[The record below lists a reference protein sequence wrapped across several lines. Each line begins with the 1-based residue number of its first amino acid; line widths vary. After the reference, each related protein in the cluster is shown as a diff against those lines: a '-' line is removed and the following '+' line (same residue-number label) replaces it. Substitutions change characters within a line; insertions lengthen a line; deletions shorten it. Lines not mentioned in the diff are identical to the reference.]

1 MFLRAS
7 ALKTNCPAMTDFQ
20 NIRREVR
27 NDGLCVLTFD
37 RSESVANLF
46 DTRTFEELNAHLDF
60 LEDRTQHGPI
70 QGVIFISA
78 KGKIFIAGADLHG
91 FTSGPMTDERLGG
104 IIDNGHRTFN
114 RIAALSVPTV
124 AAIQGVCVGGGLE
137 LTLACDWR
145 VACNDAGTKLGLPEV
160 QIGILPAW
168 GGSVR
173 LPRLVGLPKALEII
187 LTGKQLAG
195 VPALKCGLVDALAYP
210 EGMLSVAEDM
220 VKRGKRPPAKMIP
233 ANLPGARQVVA
244 AVARRNALAKTRGN
258 YPAAPHAIEVATA
271 ALGASEEAG
280 FRLEREAFVELAK
293 TDAARNLMGIFF
305 LQERAKK
312 TKLPGDLTPDPT
324 LPAKPL
330 KKVAVVGAGLMGAGI
345 AQWSAGRGLKV
356 LLKDI
361 SPAALAKGMQSISKV
376 FADAAKRRVFTKAD
390 AQAGYDRVVPV
401 SGDVPLRDVDLVI
414 EAAVER
420 LDLKREIFAKLEAQT
435 VPGTVLATNTSAL
448 SIDTIA
454 DNLQRPGSV
463 VGIHFFN
470 PVHRMQLVEIVRG
483 ERTDANALN
492 TALGYVKSIGKRP
505 VIVKD
510 APGFLVNR
518 VLLPYMSEAL
528 RLTFED
534 GYGAERLDR
543 LMLAFGMP
551 MGPLRLLDEVGVDVG
566 NHVARDLTR
575 RLPGSMPPD
584 GGAGAMLG
592 SMIQQGWLGR
602 KADKGIYL
610 YGAGQKDEALPPL
623 NPELASA
630 HPRRTRAGHDEDF
643 IAKEDAL
650 LRDRMVLVMVN
661 EAARVL
667 EEGVVGAPEDVD
679 FGLIM
684 GTGWA
689 PFRGGPLRYADKRGL
704 PEIVHRLDE
713 LARLAGPHFQ
723 PCKKLR
729 DLADHGGSFYAAQ
742 SVPVAPGQTSDTT
755 LDAEAKVYVEQAEP
769 PGIVPDETPLPSS
782 QSAPDTGETK
792 FAPAAASEP
801 SAEAN
806 TNAQDTTPAT
816 MAAPSLSSDA
826 PPGGESLAAAKTSQ
840 PRPGRKSPTRG
851 ARPVKRPR

>member
-1 MFLRAS
+1 MS
-7 ALKTNCPAMTDFQ
+7 DFQ

-27 NDGLCVLTFD
+27 NDGLCLLTFD
-37 RSESVANLF
+37 RAGSTANIF
-46 DTRTFEELNAHLDF
+46 DPRTFEELNAHLDF
-60 LEDRTQHGPI
+60 LESQTQHGPI
-70 QGVIFISA
+70 QGVIFLSA

-91 FTSGPMTDERLGG
+91 FTSGPLTDERLGG

-114 RIAALSVPTV
+114 RIARLPVPTV

-160 QIGILPAW
+160 RIGILPAW

-195 VPALKCGLVDALAYP
+195 VPALKAGLVDALAYP
-210 EGMLSVAEDM
+210 EGMLSVAEEQL
-220 VKRGKRPPAKMIP
+220 KRGKRPAPKTIP

-244 AVARRNALAKTRGN
+244 ALARKNALAKTRGN
-258 YPAAPHAIEVATA
+258 YPAAPRAIEVATA
-271 ALGASEEAG
+271 ALGTSEENA
-280 FRLEREAFVELAK
+280 FRLERDAFVDLAK
-293 TDAARNLMGIFF
+293 TEAARNLMGIFF

-312 TKLPGDLTPDPT
+312 TR
-324 LPAKPL
+324 LPADLSSPSAPTGSL

-345 AQWSAGRGLKV
+345 AQWSAARGLKV
-356 LLKDI
+356 ILKDI
-361 SPAALAKGMQSISKV
+361 SPAALSRGMQSISKI
-376 FADAAKRRVFTKAD
+376 FTDAVKRRVFTKAD

-401 SGDVPLRDVDLVI
+401 SSDIPLRDVDLVI

-420 LDLKREIFAKLEAQT
+420 LDLKQQIFSQLETRVA
-435 VPGTVLATNTSAL
+435 PGTVLATNTSAL

-454 DNLQRPGSV
+454 DGLQRPGSV

-483 ERTDANALN
+483 ARTDAATLN
-492 TALGYVKSIGKRP
+492 TALGYVKSIGKLP

-510 APGFLVNR
+510 TPGFLVNR
-518 VLLPYMSEAL
+518 VLLPYLSEAL

-543 LMLAFGMP
+543 LMLDFGMP

-566 NHVARDLTR
+566 HHVARDLTK

-584 GGAGAMLG
+584 HGAGAMVNHMVQ
-592 SMIQQGWLGR
+592 SGWLGR
-602 KADKGIYL
+602 KAGKGIYL
-610 YGAGQKDEALPPL
+610 YDSAKKDDLPPL

-630 HPRRTRAGHDEDF
+630 HPRRTTTGHDEAY
-643 IAKEDAL
+643 ISKEDAT
-650 LRDRMVLVMVN
+650 LRDRLVLVMVN

-667 EEGVVGAPEDVD
+667 EEGVVSAPEDVD

-689 PFRGGPLRYADKRGL
+689 PFRGGPLRYADARGL
-704 PEIVHRLDE
+704 PEIVARLDE
-713 LARLAGPHFQ
+713 LAVTAGPHFRA
-723 PCKKLR
+723 CRKLR
-729 DLADHGGSFYAAQ
+729 DLAAAHGTFYASKSEP
-742 SVPVAPGQTSDTT
+742 SVTT
-755 LDAEAKVYVEQAEP
+755 DGDPKLDAGAKVYAEQAEP
-769 PGIVPDETPLPSS
+769 AGVWF
-782 QSAPDTGETK
+782 SA
-792 FAPAAASEP
+792 
-801 SAEAN
+801 
-806 TNAQDTTPAT
+806 
-816 MAAPSLSSDA
+816 
-826 PPGGESLAAAKTSQ
+826 
-840 PRPGRKSPTRG
+840 
-851 ARPVKRPR
+851 

>member
-1 MFLRAS
+1 
-7 ALKTNCPAMTDFQ
+7 MTDFQ

-27 NDGLCVLTFD
+27 PNGLCILTFD
-37 RSESVANLF
+37 RQGSAANIF

-60 LEDRTQHGPI
+60 LEDRTTQGPV
-70 QGVIFISA
+70 QGVIFVSA

-91 FTSGPMTDERLGG
+91 FTSGPMTDGRLGE
-104 IIDNGHRTFN
+104 IIDNGHRTFH
-114 RIAALSVPTV
+114 RIARLRVPTV

-145 VACNDAGTKLGLPEV
+145 VACNDGATKLGLPEV

-195 VPALKCGLVDALAYP
+195 VPAVKCGLADALAYP
-210 EGMLSVAEDM
+210 EGMLSVAEEQ
-220 VKRGKRPPAKMIP
+220 VKRGKRPAPKTIP

-244 AVARRNALAKTRGN
+244 AIARKDALAKTRGN
-258 YPAAPHAIEVATA
+258 YPAATRAIEVATA
-271 ALGASEEAG
+271 ALGTSEEGG
-280 FRLEREAFVELAK
+280 FRLERDAFVELAK
-293 TDAARNLMGIFF
+293 TEAARNLMSIFF

-312 TKLPGDLTPDPT
+312 TKLPADLEAAPS
-324 LPAKPL
+324 ARPL

-356 LLKDI
+356 VLKDLNA
-361 SPAALAKGMQSISKV
+361 AALAKGMQSISKI
-376 FADAAKRRVFTKAD
+376 FTDAAKRRVFTKAD

-401 SGDVPLRDVDLVI
+401 SAEIPLRDVDLVI

-420 LDLKREIFAKLEAQT
+420 LDLKKQIFAKLETQ
-435 VPGTVLATNTSAL
+435 VPPGTVLATNTSAL

-454 DNLQRPGSV
+454 EGLTQPEKV

-483 ERTDANALN
+483 ARTDAAALE
-492 TALGYVKSIGKRP
+492 TALGYVKSVGKLP
-505 VIVKD
+505 VIVKGT
-510 APGFLVNR
+510 PGFLVNR

-534 GYGAERLDR
+534 GYGATRLDR
-543 LMLAFGMP
+543 LMLDFGMP

-566 NHVARDLTR
+566 HHVARDLTR

-584 GGAGAMLG
+584 HGAGAMVNHMVQ
-592 SMIQQGWLGR
+592 SGWLGR
-602 KADKGIYL
+602 KAGKGIYV
-610 YGAGQKDEALPPL
+610 YEAGKKDEALPPL

-630 HPRRTRAGHDEDF
+630 HPRRTTAGHDEAF
-643 IAKEDAL
+643 IAKEDAT

-667 EEGVVGAPEDVD
+667 EEGVVAAPEDVD
-679 FGLIM
+679 FGMIM

-689 PFRGGPLRYADKRGL
+689 PFRGGPLRYADTRGL
-704 PEIVHRLDE
+704 AEIVARLDE
-713 LARLAGPHFQ
+713 LAQTAGAHFQ
-723 PCKKLR
+723 PCRTLR
-729 DLADHGGSFYAAQ
+729 EFATAGGSFYAAK
-742 SVPVAPGQTSDTT
+742 SEPEVANDGDTK
-755 LDAEAKVYVEQAEP
+755 LDAEAKVYAEQAEP
-769 PGIVPDETPLPSS
+769 AGV
-782 QSAPDTGETK
+782 
-792 FAPAAASEP
+792 
-801 SAEAN
+801 
-806 TNAQDTTPAT
+806 
-816 MAAPSLSSDA
+816 
-826 PPGGESLAAAKTSQ
+826 
-840 PRPGRKSPTRG
+840 
-851 ARPVKRPR
+851 

>member
-1 MFLRAS
+1 
-7 ALKTNCPAMTDFQ
+7 MTDFQ

-27 NDGLCVLTFD
+27 NDGICILTFD
-37 RSESVANLF
+37 RQGSAANIF

-60 LEDRTQHGPI
+60 LEERTAQGPV
-70 QGVIFISA
+70 QGVIFVSA

-114 RIAALSVPTV
+114 RIAKLGVPTV

-195 VPALKCGLVDALAYP
+195 VPAVKAGLADTLAYP
-210 EGMLSVAEDM
+210 EGMLSVAEEM
-220 VKRGKRPPAKMIP
+220 VKRGKRPVSRTIP

-244 AVARRNALAKTRGN
+244 AMARKNALAKTRGN
-258 YPAAPHAIEVATA
+258 YPAATRAIEVATA
-271 ALGASEEAG
+271 ALGMSEEGG
-280 FRLEREAFVELAK
+280 FRLEREAFIDLAK
-293 TDAARNLMGIFF
+293 TEAARNLMGIFF

-312 TKLPGDLTPDPT
+312 TKLPADLAG
-324 LPAKPL
+324 PADGAASQPL
-330 KKVAVVGAGLMGAGI
+330 RKVAVVGAGLMGAGI

-356 LLKDI
+356 ILKDI
-361 SPAALAKGMQSISKV
+361 NAAALAKGMQSISKI
-376 FADAAKRRVFTKAD
+376 FADAAKRRVFTKAA

-401 SGDVPLRDVDLVI
+401 AADVPMRDVDLVI

-420 LDLKREIFAKLEAQT
+420 LDLKKQIFAKLEGQVAA
-435 VPGTVLATNTSAL
+435 GTVLATNTSAL
-448 SIDTIA
+448 SIDAIA
-454 DNLQRPGSV
+454 DELQRPGSV

-483 ERTDANALN
+483 ARTDAAALN
-492 TALGYVKSIGKRP
+492 TTLGYVKSLGKLP

-510 APGFLVNR
+510 TPGFLVNR
-518 VLLPYMSEAL
+518 VLLPYLSEAL

-543 LMLAFGMP
+543 LMLDFGMP
-551 MGPLRLLDEVGVDVG
+551 MGPLRLMDEVGVDVG

-584 GGAGAMLG
+584 GGAGAMVN
-592 SMIQQGWLGR
+592 SMVQNGWLGR
-602 KADKGIYL
+602 KAGKGIYL
-610 YGAGQKDEALPPL
+610 YEAGKKEAALPPL

-630 HPRRTRAGHDEDF
+630 HPRRTAAGHDEAF
-643 IAKEDAL
+643 VAKEDAM

-667 EEGVVGAPEDVD
+667 EEGVVSAPEDVD
-679 FGLIM
+679 FGMIM

-689 PFRGGPLRYADKRGL
+689 PFRGGPLRYADTRGL
-704 PEIVHRLDE
+704 AEVVARLEE
-713 LARLAGPHFQ
+713 LAGTAGAHYQ
-723 PCKKLR
+723 PCHKRRELPGAGGTSYAGREKAGGVVDGDTKLE
-729 DLADHGGSFYAAQ
+729 
-742 SVPVAPGQTSDTT
+742 
-755 LDAEAKVYVEQAEP
+755 AEAKVYAEQAEP
-769 PGIVPDETPLPSS
+769 AGV
-782 QSAPDTGETK
+782 
-792 FAPAAASEP
+792 
-801 SAEAN
+801 
-806 TNAQDTTPAT
+806 
-816 MAAPSLSSDA
+816 
-826 PPGGESLAAAKTSQ
+826 
-840 PRPGRKSPTRG
+840 
-851 ARPVKRPR
+851 

>member
-1 MFLRAS
+1 
-7 ALKTNCPAMTDFQ
+7 MTDFQ
-20 NIRREVR
+20 NTRREVR
-27 NDGLCVLTFD
+27 NDGLCILTFD
-37 RSESVANLF
+37 RQGSAANIF

-60 LEDRTQHGPI
+60 LEDKTTQGPI
-70 QGVIFISA
+70 QGVIFLSA

-91 FTSGPMTDERLGG
+91 FTSGAMTDERLGG
-104 IIDNGHRTFN
+104 IIDNGHRTFG
-114 RIAALSVPTV
+114 RIAKLRVPTV

-195 VPALKCGLVDALAYP
+195 VPAMKCGLADALAYP
-210 EGMLSVAEDM
+210 EGMLSVAEEM
-220 VKRGKRPPAKMIP
+220 VKRGKRPTAKTIA

-244 AVARRNALAKTRGN
+244 AIARKNALAKTRGN
-258 YPAAPHAIEVATA
+258 YPAATRAIEVATS
-271 ALGASEEAG
+271 ALGTSEEGG
-280 FRLEREAFVELAK
+280 FRLEREAFVDLAK
-293 TDAARNLMGIFF
+293 TEAARNLMSIFF

-312 TKLPGDLTPDPT
+312 TRLPADLSDGNSSEKFA
-324 LPAKPL
+324 AKPL

-356 LLKDI
+356 VLKDI
-361 SPAALAKGMQSISKV
+361 TPAALAKGMQSISKI

-401 SGDVPLRDVDLVI
+401 ASDVPLRDVDLVI

-420 LDLKREIFAKLEAQT
+420 LDLKKQIFAKLEGQVSA
-435 VPGTVLATNTSAL
+435 GTVLATNTSAL
-448 SIDTIA
+448 SIDSIA
-454 DNLQRPGSV
+454 EGLERPGSV

-483 ERTDANALN
+483 VRTDAAAME
-492 TALGYVKSIGKRP
+492 TALGYVKGVGKLP

-510 APGFLVNR
+510 TPGFLVNR

-543 LMLAFGMP
+543 LMLDFGMP
-551 MGPLRLLDEVGVDVG
+551 MGPLRLMDEVGVDVG

-584 GGAGAMLG
+584 HGAGAMVN
-592 SMIQQGWLGR
+592 SMVQNGWLGR
-602 KADKGIYL
+602 KAGKGIYV
-610 YGAGQKDEALPPL
+610 YEAGKKDEALPPL

-630 HPRRTRAGHDEDF
+630 HPRRTTAGHDEAF
-643 IAKEDAL
+643 IAKEDAT

-667 EEGVVGAPEDVD
+667 EEGVVAAPEDVD
-679 FGLIM
+679 FGMIM

-689 PFRGGPLRYADKRGL
+689 PFRGGPLRYADERGL
-704 PEIVHRLDE
+704 AEIVARLDE
-713 LARLAGPHFQ
+713 LAVNAGAHFK
-723 PCKKLR
+723 PCGKLR
-729 DLADHGGSFYAAQ
+729 ELAAAGGTFYGGKSEPAMTED
-742 SVPVAPGQTSDTT
+742 G
-755 LDAEAKVYVEQAEP
+755 DAKLEVEAKVYAEQAEP
-769 PGIVPDETPLPSS
+769 AGV
-782 QSAPDTGETK
+782 
-792 FAPAAASEP
+792 
-801 SAEAN
+801 
-806 TNAQDTTPAT
+806 
-816 MAAPSLSSDA
+816 
-826 PPGGESLAAAKTSQ
+826 
-840 PRPGRKSPTRG
+840 
-851 ARPVKRPR
+851 

>member
-1 MFLRAS
+1 
-7 ALKTNCPAMTDFQ
+7 MTDFQ

-37 RSESVANLF
+37 RQNSVANIF

-60 LEDRTQHGPI
+60 LEGQTQHGPI

-91 FTSGPMTDERLGG
+91 FTSGAMTDERLGG

-114 RIAALSVPTV
+114 RIARLPVPTV

-145 VACNDAGTKLGLPEV
+145 VACNDGGTKLGLPEV

-173 LPRLVGLPKALEII
+173 LPKLVGLPKALEII

-195 VPALKCGLVDALAYP
+195 VPAMKAGLVDALAYP
-210 EGMLSVAEDM
+210 EGMMSVAEEWT
-220 VKRGKRPPAKMIP
+220 KRGKRPAAKTM
-233 ANLPGARQVVA
+233 ATNLPGARQVVA

-258 YPAAPHAIEVATA
+258 YPAATRAIEVATA
-271 ALGASEEAG
+271 ALGASEEG
-280 FRLEREAFVELAK
+280 GLRMEREAFVELAK

-312 TKLPGDLTPDPT
+312 TKPPEDVAGGAAADV
-324 LPAKPL
+324 KPL

-345 AQWSAGRGLKV
+345 AQWSAGRGLRV
-356 LLKDI
+356 VLKDI
-361 SPAALAKGMQSISKV
+361 NAGALAKGMQSISKI

-401 SGDVPLRDVDLVI
+401 AGDVPLRDVDLVI

-420 LDLKREIFAKLEAQT
+420 LDLKKEIFAKLESQVAE
-435 VPGTVLATNTSAL
+435 GTVLATNTSAL

-454 DNLQRPGSV
+454 DGLQRPGSV

-470 PVHRMQLVEIVRG
+470 PVHKMQLVEIVRG
-483 ERTDANALN
+483 ARTDAAAMN
-492 TALGYVKSIGKRP
+492 TALGYVKSVGKLP

-510 APGFLVNR
+510 TPGFLVNR

-543 LMLAFGMP
+543 LMLDFGMP
-551 MGPLRLLDEVGVDVG
+551 MGPLRLMDEVGVDVG
-566 NHVARDLTR
+566 NHVARDLTK

-584 GGAGAMLG
+584 GGAAAMVG
-592 SMIQQGWLGR
+592 SMIQHGWLGR
-602 KADKGIYL
+602 KAGKGIYL
-610 YGAGQKDEALPPL
+610 YEDAKKDDALPPL

-630 HPRRTRAGHDEDF
+630 HPRRSTVGHDEAHV
-643 IAKEDAL
+643 AKEDAT

-679 FGLIM
+679 FGMIM

-689 PFRGGPLRYADKRGL
+689 PFRGGPLRYADTRGL
-704 PEIVHRLDE
+704 VEIVARLDE
-713 LARLAGPHFQ
+713 LAAVAGPHFR
-723 PCKKLR
+723 PCKTLR
-729 DLADHGGSFYAAQ
+729 ELAEAKGSFYGGK
-742 SVPVAPGQTSDTT
+742 VKPGGRDGSGEQLDT
-755 LDAEAKVYVEQAEP
+755 EAKVYAEQAEP
-769 PGIVPDETPLPSS
+769 AGV
-782 QSAPDTGETK
+782 
-792 FAPAAASEP
+792 
-801 SAEAN
+801 
-806 TNAQDTTPAT
+806 
-816 MAAPSLSSDA
+816 
-826 PPGGESLAAAKTSQ
+826 
-840 PRPGRKSPTRG
+840 
-851 ARPVKRPR
+851 